1 MANYTKKILA
11 QTLQELMKEKLLDDI
26 TVQELIE
33 RSSMNRKTFY
43 YHFHNIAELL
53 KWIIKENFSSVK
65 TLPIALDTWNTNT
78 INILTFIK
86 ENKFFFH
93 SIHYSRYCA
102 EIRMY
107 LKLLLDEDIDKFVAI
122 AWEFYTRNSA
132 IEYTLTEANQNY
144 IVKYYSGAIYSL
156 LEEWLLGGMKEPI
169 DDFVDILVKLVNHSM
184 YQAFDSL
191 STTVETSSLFTII

>member
-33 RSSMNRKTFY
+33 SSSMNRKTFY

-53 KWIIKENFSSVK
+53 KWIIKESFSSVK

-78 INILTFIK
+78 INLLAFIK
-86 ENKFFFH
+86 KNKFFFN

-102 EIRMY
+102 EIRLY
-107 LKLLLDEDIDKFVAI
+107 LKLLLDEDIHKFVAI
-122 AWEFYTRNSA
+122 AWEFYTRNST
-132 IEYTLTEANQNY
+132 IECSLTEANQNY

-156 LEEWLLGGMKEPI
+156 LEEWLLSGMKEPI
-169 DDFVDILVKLVNHSM
+169 DDFVDILVKLVNNSM

-191 STTVETSSLFTII
+191 STTV